1 LLYAAADPEK
11 ANEMQIA
18 NTNNT
23 IEYFNVLLLIALSSL
38 IDHNVKISV
47 TSPPFLFSRTTNKAV
62 HNLEKMIFFSPT

>member
-1 LLYAAADPEK
+1 
-11 ANEMQIA
+11 
-18 NTNNT
+18 
-23 IEYFNVLLLIALSSL
+23 LSSL